1 MTYRLQVQPN
11 APYRVWL
18 RIKRSPGEEEGTL
31 FFVQFA
37 GAADKAGKEL
47 FPIDSKEASKVRAV
61 KPGWSWIGL
70 ETAVLFRG
78 TEARIRI
85 TAGSGGAFDQV
96 VLSPLKYLEK
106 PPSEAVVPRP
116 PK

>member
-37 GAADKAGKEL
+37 GAADKAGKDL
-47 FPIDSKEASKVRAV
+47 FPIDGREASKLRTV
-61 KPGWSWIGL
+61 KPGWSWL
-70 ETAVLFRG
+70 SVEPAVFFKG
-78 TEARIRI
+78 TEAQIRI
-85 TAGSGGAFDQV
+85 TAGAGGAFDQV
-96 VLSPLKYLEK
+96 LLSPLKYLDK
-106 PPSEAVVPRP
+106 SPTEAIVPRP
-116 PK
+116 LK